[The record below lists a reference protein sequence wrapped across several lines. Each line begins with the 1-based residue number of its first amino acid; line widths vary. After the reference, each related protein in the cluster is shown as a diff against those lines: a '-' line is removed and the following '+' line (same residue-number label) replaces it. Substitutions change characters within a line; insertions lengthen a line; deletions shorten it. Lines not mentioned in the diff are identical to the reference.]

1 MNSQIATFAAGCFW
15 GVEANFLKLK
25 GVIDTRVGYTGGH
38 IPEPDY
44 QLVCTG
50 NSGHAEAV
58 RIVFDAD
65 VISYNELL
73 KEFWQMHDPTT
84 PNRQGPDYG
93 SQYRSAVFY
102 HDREQKIAAEQIL
115 SELQEMKKYDHMIVT
130 EIVPAGDFYE
140 AEEYH
145 QRYYQKHNVKH
156 CC

>member
-38 IPEPDY
+38 VPEPDY
-44 QLVCTG
+44 RLVCTDTT
-50 NSGHAEAV
+50 GHAEAV
-58 RIVFDAD
+58 RVVFDAD
-65 VISYNELL
+65 VISYEELL

-102 HDREQKIAAEQIL
+102 HDKAQKEAAELML
-115 SELQEMKKYDHMIVT
+115 SEMQELKQNNHKIVT
-130 EIVPAGDFYE
+130 EIVPAGEFYE

-145 QRYYQKHNVKH
+145 QRYYQKHNVFH
-156 CC
+156 C

>member
-15 GVEANFLKLK
+15 GVEASFLKLK

-38 IPEPDY
+38 FPEPDY

-50 NSGHAEAV
+50 TSGHAEAV

-102 HDREQKIAAEQIL
+102 HDVDQKAAAEQTL
-115 SELQEMKKYDHMIVT
+115 SELQEMKKFDHMIVT
-130 EIVPAGDFYE
+130 EIVPAGEFYE

-145 QRYYQKHNVKH
+145 QRYYQKHNVNH

>member
-25 GVIDTRVGYTGGH
+25 GVVDTRVGYTGGH
-38 IPEPDY
+38 VPEPDY
-44 QLVCTG
+44 RQVCTDTT
-50 NSGHAEAV
+50 GHAESV
-58 RIVFDAD
+58 RVIFDAD
-65 VISYNELL
+65 VISYEELL

-102 HDREQKIAAEQIL
+102 HDKAQKEAAELML
-115 SELQEMKKYDHMIVT
+115 SELQELKQNDHKIVT
-130 EIVPAGDFYE
+130 EIVPAGEFYE

-145 QRYYQKHNVKH
+145 QRYYQKHNVFH
-156 CC
+156 C